1 MNYLSKW
8 SDAEI
13 KLYLKTHKVLVLFNK
28 NSDNTADTLVYGN
41 LKNSQKRGIKDK
53 IFVVFGNQNITE
65 QLCEKINE
73 YADKLYRKYL
83 LGIQKSKEPKNE

>member
-28 NSDNTADTLVYGN
+28 NSSSSADILVHGD
-41 LKNSQKRGIKDK
+41 LKNSQKQGIKDK
-53 IFVVFGNQNITE
+53 IFVVFGRQIITK

-73 YADKLYRKYL
+73 YAEKVYRKYL
-83 LGIQKSKEPKNE
+83 LGVRKSKESKNE